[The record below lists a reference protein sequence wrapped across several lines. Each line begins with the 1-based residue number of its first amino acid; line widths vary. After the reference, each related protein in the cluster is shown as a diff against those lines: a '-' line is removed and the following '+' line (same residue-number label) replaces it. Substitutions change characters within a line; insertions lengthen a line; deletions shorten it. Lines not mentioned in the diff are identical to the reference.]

1 MISWNTTTHVQEKNY
16 SKMRTVERLDQI
28 ASNHY
33 ARTDDKKV
41 LGGRK
46 GWGEGIVVVG
56 YFFTLVNIWSH
67 TLNS

>member
-46 GWGEGIVVVG
+46 GWGEGIVVVRLLLHTG
-56 YFFTLVNIWSH
+56 QYLVAC
-67 TLNS
+67 TK